1 MRYYEVR
8 LIIIIMEYT
17 DNLANLEIRVVDG
30 VLDAESKLNVEL
42 LGGK

>member
-1 MRYYEVR
+1 
-8 LIIIIMEYT
+8 MEYT
-17 DNLANLEIRVVDG
+17 DNLANLKIREVDG

>member
-1 MRYYEVR
+1 
-8 LIIIIMEYT
+8 MEYT
-17 DNLANLEIRVVDG
+17 DNLANLKIRVVDE

>member
-17 DNLANLEIRVVDG
+17 DNLANLKIRVVDG